1 MFDRIIID
9 SNYKNIN
16 INKIISSLKPK
27 GILRI
32 CSEKATYKDFFEKY
46 QKDIGRHMYIRY
58 SRLEKEK
65 WHLYNWHS
73 YSNGSTSWTIK
84 EKNIFGPFVKKTT
97 IDSYFSIKRAKYKMI
112 LCLGRAHSLRG
123 LDKNSLMVDY
133 CPNTIPDIIADIRS
147 NRFWKKMGNKKFD
160 SITLSY
166 PSSKAQQDITLFKK
180 IYEHL
185 KKNGVFNHTN
195 LFPIL
200 WAGSTIDTKNNIKF
214 LLKLIGFK
222 NIKFK
227 KNKIKWLDDD
237 KNFITTAIK

>member
-32 CSEKATYKDFFEKY
+32 CSKKSTYKNFFKNY

-58 SRLEKEK
+58 SFEKK

-73 YSNGSTSWTIK
+73 YSNGPTSWTIK
-84 EKNIFGPFVKKTT
+84 ENNIFGPFVKKTT
-97 IDSYFSIKRAKYKMI
+97 IESYFSIKRATYKMI

-123 LDKNSLMVDY
+123 LNKNSLMVDY
-133 CPNTIPDIIADIRS
+133 DPNTIPDIVADIRS
-147 NRFWKKMGNKKFD
+147 KKFWESIDNKKFD
-160 SITLSY
+160 MITLSY

-180 IYEHL
+180 IYKQL
-185 KKNGVFNHTN
+185 NKNGIFNHTN

-200 WAGSTIDTKNNIKF
+200 WCGDTMDTKKNIKF

-222 NIKFK
+222 HIKFK

-237 KNFITTAIK
+237 KNFITIAIK